1 MLVVG
6 SELLV
11 SHMWSWVTA
20 MDKEGGGTGLSVCLS
35 GPCPLRGLYTCPYRA
50 RGGSLRPPGMR
61 SIVGQAHFTQQS
73 GLVSGLVAAELRD
86 VGWLGRED

>member
-1 MLVVG
+1 MVLGDSDGQRGRGHRAFCVPFWALS
-6 SELLV
+6 SE
-11 SHMWSWVTA
+11 
-20 MDKEGGGTGLSVCLS
+20 
-35 GPCPLRGLYTCPYRA
+35 RA
-50 RGGSLRPPGMR
+50 VHLPIQGWGGSLRPPGMR